1 MTRALLVVDAQKS
14 FLQRETWQAS
24 SNPDVAADAARLV
37 AHARGRGDLVVW
49 VLHTEPGTGTPFDPA
64 LGFVEPMD
72 GLDPGEGE
80 PVLYKTVHSAFG
92 GTDLQRILDD
102 RGVSEVA
109 VCGVRTE
116 QCCET
121 TTRAA
126 SDLGYDVTFV
136 VDATATEPIQA
147 PGAPPGRPLAE
158 ILADPSTLGTQDVV
172 TRTVYALSGRF
183 ARIAT
188 VAEVVG
194 VD

>member
-14 FLQRETWQAS
+14 FLQRETWRAS
-24 SNPDVAADAARLV
+24 SNPDVADDAARLV

-64 LGFVEPMD
+64 LGFVEPLD
-72 GLDPGEGE
+72 GLDPREGE

-92 GTDLQRILDD
+92 GTGLQGVLDE
-102 RGVSEVA
+102 RGVTEVA
-109 VCGVRTE
+109 VCGIRTE

-121 TTRAA
+121 TARAA
-126 SDLGYDVTFV
+126 SDLGYGVTFV
-136 VDATATEPIQA
+136 VDATATEPIPA
-147 PGAPPGRPLAE
+147 PGSRPGRPLAE
-158 ILADPSTLGTQDVV
+158 ILADPATLSTGDVV

-183 ARIAT
+183 ARIST
-188 VAEVVG
+188 VAEVTG

>member
-1 MTRALLVVDAQKS
+1 MTRALLVVDTQKS

-24 SNPDVAADAARLV
+24 SNPDVADDVAALT
-37 AHARGRGDLVVW
+37 AHARGRGDHVVW
-49 VLHTEPGTGTPFDPA
+49 VLHTEPGTGTVFDPE
-64 LGFVEPMD
+64 LGFVELMD
-72 GLDPGEGE
+72 GLEPREGE
-80 PVLYKTVHSAFG
+80 PVLRKTVHSAFG
-92 GTDLQRILDD
+92 GTDLQRILDGW
-102 RGVSEVA
+102 GVSEVA
-109 VCGVRTE
+109 VCGIRTE

-126 SDLGYDVTFV
+126 SDLGYEVTFV

-147 PGAPPGRPLAE
+147 PGAPQGRPLAE
-158 ILADPSTLGTQDVV
+158 ILADPLTLGTEDVV

>member
-1 MTRALLVVDAQKS
+1 MTRALLVVDTQKS

-24 SNPDVAADAARLV
+24 SNPDVADDVGLLV
-37 AHARGRGDLVVW
+37 AHARGRGDRVVW
-49 VLHTEPGTGTPFDPA
+49 VLHTEPGTGNAFDPA
-64 LGFVEPMD
+64 VGFVELLD
-72 GLDPGEGE
+72 GLKPQEGE
-80 PVLYKTVHSAFG
+80 PVLHKTVHSAFG
-92 GTDLQRILDD
+92 GTDLQRILNGW
-102 RGVSEVA
+102 GVSEVA
-109 VCGVRTE
+109 VCGIRTE

-147 PGAPPGRPLAE
+147 PGSQPGRTLAQ
-158 ILADPSTLGTQDVV
+158 ILADPLTLGTEDVV

>member
-1 MTRALLVVDAQKS
+1 MTRALLVVDTQKS

-24 SNPDVAADAARLV
+24 SNPDVADDVGLLV
-37 AHARGRGDLVVW
+37 AHARGRGDRVVW
-49 VLHTEPGTGTPFDPA
+49 VLHTEPGTGNAFDPA
-64 LGFVEPMD
+64 VGFVELMD
-72 GLDPGEGE
+72 GLKPQEGE
-80 PVLYKTVHSAFG
+80 PVLHKTVHSAFG
-92 GTDLQRILDD
+92 GTDLQRILNGW
-102 RGVSEVA
+102 GVSEVA
-109 VCGVRTE
+109 VCGIRTE

-147 PGAPPGRPLAE
+147 PGSQPGRTLAQ
-158 ILADPSTLGTQDVV
+158 ILADPLTLGTEDVV